1 MTGIREKSNAGR
13 NAALRSMLL
22 ALIFV
27 IAPLLGLSFPAEA
40 QQTKKISHIGFL
52 ATNNL
57 KNNLGALRQGLREL
71 GYVEGKNFT
80 IEYRSADGKFDQLPA
95 LAAEL
100 VRLKVDVIVTQGT
113 PAAVAAQNATKTIPI
128 IISGGTDPVATGL
141 VPSLARP
148 GGNITGVT
156 IMNEEL
162 VGKRLELL
170 KETSPKVSSLGVLW
184 NSANPSG
191 VVQFKQTQSA
201 AQELGLPLQ
210 SLDVQTVS
218 DLQGAFDA
226 VTKSG
231 VNGLVLLATVPITTH
246 LKLVADLAV
255 KNRLPSIYDRSD
267 FVEAGGLMSYGPNLS
282 DMPHRAANYVD
293 KVLKGANP
301 GDLPIERPKKFEFV
315 INLKAAKQISLT
327 IPQSVLYRA
336 DKVIRQ

>member
-1 MTGIREKSNAGR
+1 MNR
-13 NAALRSMLL
+13 NIFSVALCVLLL
-22 ALIFV
+22 ALSV
-27 IAPLLGLSFPAEA
+27 PAEA

-170 KETSPKVSSLGVLW
+170 KETSAKVSRLGVLW
-184 NSANPSG
+184 NSANLSG

-255 KNRLPSIYDRSD
+255 KNRLPSIYERSD
-267 FVEAGGLMSYGPNLS
+267 FVEAGGLMSYGPNVS
-282 DMPHRAANYVD
+282 DMPHRAAKYVD

-301 GDLPIERPKKFEFV
+301 GDLPIERPTKFELM
-315 INLKAAKQISLT
+315 INLKTANQIGVT
-327 IPQSVLYRA
+327 IPQSVIYQA
-336 DKVIRQ
+336 DKVIK

>member
-1 MTGIREKSNAGR
+1 MNR
-13 NAALRSMLL
+13 NVFS
-22 ALIFV
+22 IV
-27 IAPLLGLSFPAEA
+27 LGLSLLAFTVLAEA

-113 PAAVAAQNATKTIPI
+113 PAAVAAQNAIKTIPI

-170 KETSPKVSSLGVLW
+170 KETSAKVSRLGVLW
-184 NSANPSG
+184 NSANLSG

-255 KNRLPSIYDRSD
+255 KNRLPSIYERSD
-267 FVEAGGLMSYGPNLS
+267 FVEAGGLMSYGPNVS
-282 DMPHRAANYVD
+282 DMPHRAAKYVD

-301 GDLPIERPKKFEFV
+301 GDLPIERPTKFELM
-315 INLKAAKQISLT
+315 INLKTANQIGVT
-327 IPQSVLYRA
+327 IPQSVIYQA
-336 DKVIRQ
+336 DKVIK